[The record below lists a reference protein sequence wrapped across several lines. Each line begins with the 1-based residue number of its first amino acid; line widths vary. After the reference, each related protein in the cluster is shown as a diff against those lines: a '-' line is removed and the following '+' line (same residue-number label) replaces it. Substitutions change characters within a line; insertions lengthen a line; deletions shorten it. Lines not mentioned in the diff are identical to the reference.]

1 MRRFSRLLAVM
12 CVLAVPA
19 LVRADSISTLPEF
32 NGPQFIDPGP
42 YLPSSVVGTFMILPG
57 DTAITISGTFGN
69 SLTGSTSGVDLYL
82 GSILVAQCVQ
92 FTACYN
98 NLTKTPTPWST
109 TLSPAQMASLGT
121 GMVDF
126 TVVETSQFYVRLG
139 ETTLTQITA
148 TAPEPSSL
156 LLLGTGAFC
165 VLRVL
170 RRRIAV

>member
-1 MRRFSRLLAVM
+1 MRRYSRLLTLM
-12 CVLAVPA
+12 CVFALPA
-19 LVRADSISTLPEF
+19 LAHADSISTLPEF
-32 NGPQFIDPGP
+32 NGPQFPDPGP
-42 YLPSSVVGTFMILPG
+42 YLPSTVVGSFMILPG

-82 GSILVAQCVQ
+82 GSLLVAQCVQ

-98 NLTKTPTPWST
+98 NLTKTPTPWSM
-109 TLSPAQMASLGT
+109 TLSPAQMALLGT

-156 LLLGTGAFC
+156 LMLSTGAFC
-165 VLRVL
+165 VVAAM
-170 RRRIAV
+170 RRRLAA